1 MKQKTTQS
9 LESSEFYYNK
19 NYVCDIQNKFLTTS
33 YCMTELNFWL
43 WLVLDVFV
51 FHLWNLIHWNILSE
65 LMSDCT

>member
-33 YCMTELNFWL
+33 YCITELNFWL

-51 FHLWNLIHWNILSE
+51 LHLWNLIHWNILSE